1 MVMTLAQRDTCPIC
15 SGRGQITAGT
25 ACPPCEGTGA
35 CTAEDAERYRAVLTA
50 AAVDGAS
57 QRFREA
63 GRGAA
68 SGWLA
73 QLQQARADAE
83 ETRARA
89 GEVLGALAA
98 VKQTAQALKE
108 TVQAARAAGDPVV
121 GEVLRSLPLTPPGHP
136 VQPIPGATRDPVMIV
151 DSIYVRELDVWG
163 VLNASGSGGFLV
175 NPMTTLGDLIE
186 AGASGV
192 PQRLAVGGNGQ
203 VLTVVGGV
211 PAWANSAAGFAN
223 PMTTANDMIIGGASG
238 VAVRLPIGVT
248 GQVLTIA
255 AGTPSWQNAP
265 SGFANPMTTKG
276 DLIIANLG
284 GAAGRLAIG
293 AAGQVLTVAGGVPV
307 WQTSPAG
314 FINPMT
320 TAGDL
325 ITGSAG
331 GAAVR
336 LAIGAAGQVLTMVGG
351 LPAWQN
357 SPAGFANPMTTPQDL
372 IVGGAGGA
380 ATRQAAGAAGQL
392 LTMAVPAGGGA
403 ASLGWSAGSVVDV
416 VAQYGADPTGTLD
429 STAAINQALS
439 DLSANVYNYPPTSTN
454 IVFGGTAY
462 LRPGIYKTTG
472 PILMQ
477 QGVLLK
483 GPIPATAAA
492 NSKPTPDWSGA
503 IIFPASS
510 WASALPNPA
519 AVYAAGPAASPAL
532 SNFGIQDL
540 WIDGSQLSGTQG
552 GITWYGQCF
561 HSKIL
566 GVGVFNV
573 PGAGFTATVNGSGR
587 TDGLTMRDCMIQ
599 TYGTYGVFFHGQDT
613 QFYNVHVQNEQS
625 GTITDLGCWWIDNGN
640 NCMWSQCRG
649 DQGVYGWVFDSNPGG
664 PTASNTP
671 GSTMRMISCGTEN
684 NAHNSLWLNNTN
696 DPQMRTPVACVGC
709 SFDYGGNDGT
719 SAAVRVTGTNIL
731 TMQGCNVTCSGPS
744 GSFNPSVGL
753 KTEVGSG
760 GGIPMLIDI
769 DGGFWNV
776 CTQTG
781 SPPEN
786 PGTMVNDAA
795 NMHLTAGVIL
805 RYRFY
810 GSAATNVIG
819 GASPTP
825 LASFISGTWP

>member
-1 MVMTLAQRDTCPIC
+1 MVMTLAPALAGTCPIC
-15 SGRGQITAGT
+15 SGRGQITAGS
-25 ACPPCEGTGA
+25 ACPPCGGTGV
-35 CTAEDAERYRAVLTA
+35 CTADDAESYRAVLTA
-50 AAVDGAS
+50 AAVDGAAE
-57 QRFREA
+57 RFRQA
-63 GRGAA
+63 GRQAA

-73 QLQQARADAE
+73 QLEQARTDAA

-89 GEVLGALAA
+89 GEVLAALAA
-98 VKQTAQALKE
+98 VKQTAQAMKE

-121 GEVLRSLPLTPPGHP
+121 GEVLRSLPLTPPGQP
-136 VQPIPGATRDPVMIV
+136 VQPIPGATRDPVLIV

-163 VLNASGSGGFLV
+163 VLNSSGSGGFLV
-175 NPMTTLGDLIE
+175 NPMTALGDLIE
-186 AGASGV
+186 GGAAGT
-192 PQRLAVGGNGQ
+192 PTRLAVGANGQ
-203 VLTVVGGV
+203 VLTVSGGV
-211 PAWANSAAGFAN
+211 PTWQNSAAGFAN
-223 PMTTANDMIIGGASG
+223 PMTTANDMILGGASG
-238 VAVRLPIGVT
+238 VAIRLPVGVT
-248 GQVLTIA
+248 GQVLTVA

-276 DLIIANLG
+276 DLIIANTG

-293 AAGQVLTVAGGVPV
+293 GTGQVLTVIGGVPA
-307 WQTSPAG
+307 WQTNPAG
-314 FINPMT
+314 FANPMT

-325 ITGSAG
+325 IVATAG
-331 GAAVR
+331 GAATR
-336 LAIGAAGQVLTMVGG
+336 LAIGAAAQVLTMVGG
-351 LPAWQN
+351 LPAWAN
-357 SPAGFANPMTTPQDL
+357 SPAGFVDPMTTLGDL
-372 IVGGAGGA
+372 IVGGAGGTP
-380 ATRQAAGAAGQL
+380 TRLGQGTAGQQL
-392 LTMAVPAGGGA
+392 AMAVPAGGGTPV
-403 ASLGWSAGSVVDV
+403 LGWNAGPVVDV
-416 VAQYGADPTGTLD
+416 VEQYGADPTGVTD
-429 STAAINQALS
+429 STAAINQAIT
-439 DLSANVYNYPPTSTN
+439 DLAANTYNY
-454 IVFGGTAY
+454 GGTPVVVGGNAF
-462 LRPGIYKTTG
+462 LRAGVYKTTG
-472 PILMQ
+472 PIIMK
-477 QGVLLK
+477 QGVLLA
-483 GPIPATAAA
+483 GPVPAMAAS
-492 NSKPTPDWSGA
+492 NSKPTPDWAGA
-503 IIFPASS
+503 IILPAAS

-519 AVYAAGPAASPAL
+519 VVYAPGPASSPAL
-532 SNFGIQDL
+532 SMFGIMNL
-540 WIDGSQLSGTQG
+540 WIDGSNLPGTQG

-599 TYGTYGVFFHGQDT
+599 TFGTYGVWFHGQDT

-640 NCMWSQCRG
+640 NCLWEMCRG

-671 GSTMRMISCGTEN
+671 GSTMRMVGCGTEN

-696 DPQMRTPVACVGC
+696 DPQMRTPVTCVGC

-731 TMQGCNVTCSGPS
+731 NMHACNVTCSGPA

-753 KTEVGSG
+753 RTEAGGG
-760 GGIPMLIDI
+760 GGIPMLVNI

-786 PGTMVNDAA
+786 PGTMIQDAA
-795 NMHLTAGVIL
+795 GMHLSATVFL

-819 GASPTP
+819 GGTPTP
-825 LASFISGTWP
+825 LALFQSTPWP